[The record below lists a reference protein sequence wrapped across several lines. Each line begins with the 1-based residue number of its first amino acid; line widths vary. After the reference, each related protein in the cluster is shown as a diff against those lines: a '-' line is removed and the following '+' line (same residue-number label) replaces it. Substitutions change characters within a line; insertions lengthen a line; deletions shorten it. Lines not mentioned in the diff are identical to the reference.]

1 MDDGSREGALL
12 AAITQRIRE
21 MSEEQHELARR
32 QRILT
37 TPRPSSG
44 WDGPPRSCSPRSAR
58 RVPTLCST
66 ASIPSRA
73 RPLRRRFVRFAGS
86 RDMAANSPRRP
97 WVIVVGNPTR
107 RCT

>member
-37 TPRPSSG
+37 HAATQLRLGWAATVVLAEVGAQSPDLVLDGFDPEPRPAASS
-44 WDGPPRSCSPRSAR
+44 S
-58 RVPTLCST
+58 V
-66 ASIPSRA
+66 
-73 RPLRRRFVRFAGS
+73 RPLRRVTGHGRE
-86 RDMAANSPRRP
+86 
-97 WVIVVGNPTR
+97 
-107 RCT
+107 